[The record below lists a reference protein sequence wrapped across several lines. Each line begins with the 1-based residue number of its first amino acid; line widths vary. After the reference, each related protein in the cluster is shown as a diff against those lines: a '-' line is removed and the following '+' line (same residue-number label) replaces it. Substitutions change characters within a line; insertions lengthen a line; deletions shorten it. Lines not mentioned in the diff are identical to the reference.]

1 MTTVRGIGI
10 KVEVRDGVVTLSGVV
25 EHADVVAKA
34 ERIARTVDGVKAV
47 DNKLISSAVFE
58 HD

>member
-1 MTTVRGIGI
+1 VTTVRGVGI
-10 KVEVRDGVVTLSGVV
+10 KIEARDGVVTLSGVV

-34 ERIARTVDGVKAV
+34 ERIARTIGGVKAV
-47 DNKLISSAVFE
+47 DNKLISSAIFE

>member
-1 MTTVRGIGI
+1 
-10 KVEVRDGVVTLSGVV
+10 VV

-34 ERIARTVDGVKAV
+34 ERIARTIGGVKAV
-47 DNKLISSAVFE
+47 DNKLISSAIFE